1 MTSLSLFFKHF
12 KINEKIAFTIV
23 GLMWGCSLVYSWLH
37 DAHDPLIPSILTAGS
52 LISLWAWCKS
62 GQQNKELLMKIID
75 AAEKWRVGEV
85 HVRITQIGGKKTP
98 LQVIAWELNDL
109 MDQVETAQVDMYYS
123 MAYVTYGDF
132 GRKSYPAGLH
142 GSFAHALKRLNSLT
156 KILSET
162 TNDINELMAALNAG
176 DFSKK
181 IKISVEG
188 EYAKAIHNAEQSM
201 EMMQSMMNGIGEVMS
216 CMAQGNISHRVT
228 AQGQGDFAV
237 LKNNVNLS
245 LDALEGSL
253 NDITRISTALSKGDL
268 TQSTHKEYPGTFGD
282 VLSGMN
288 STVENLQ
295 ILVSEIKDSSEI
307 ITLAAREIAVGNNDL
322 SNRTEEQADSL
333 KKTSANMEEFTH
345 TVQQNSESANHANE
359 LARMSSTIARNGVA
373 AVGQVVATM
382 EGINESS
389 RKIVDI
395 ISVIDGI
402 AFQTNILALNA
413 AVEAARAGEQG
424 RGFAVVATEVRSLAQ
439 RAAAAA
445 GEIKNLISD
454 SVDKV
459 EDGSILV
466 AKAGKTME
474 EILNSIEGVTNTI
487 SEITTASDEQSNS
500 IKQVNHALAHMDNVT
515 QQNALLVEQA
525 TSASQSLEQQTRNL
539 TATVSNFK
547 IHP

>member
-1 MTSLSLFFKHF
+1 MFSNHF
-12 KINEKIAFTIV
+12 KMNEKIAFTAV
-23 GLMWGCSLVYSWLH
+23 GLTWGFSLAYSWMH
-37 DAHDPLIPSILTAGS
+37 DSGQPLIPGCLTFGSI
-52 LISLWAWCKS
+52 ISVWAWRQS
-62 GQQNKELLMKIID
+62 RQHNKTLLTKLKNTST
-75 AAEKWRVGEV
+75 EWRLGNVSD
-85 HVRITQIGGKKTP
+85 RITNIGGKKSE
-98 LQVIAWELNDL
+98 LQQVAWALNDL

-132 GRKSYPAGLH
+132 SRKSYPTGLH

-156 KILSET
+156 KVLSET
-162 TNDINELMAALNAG
+162 TTGINELMSALNSG
-176 DFSKK
+176 NFNKK
-181 IKISVEG
+181 VNISVEG
-188 EYAKAIHNAEQSM
+188 EYAKAISSASEAMHT
-201 EMMQSMMNGIGEVMS
+201 MQTMLDSIGEVMS
-216 CMAQGNISHRVT
+216 NVAQGDISHRVK

-253 NDITRISTALSKGDL
+253 NDITRISTALSQGDL
-268 TQSTHKEYPGTFGD
+268 TQSTDKEYPGTFGE
-282 VLSGMN
+282 VLVGMN
-288 STVENLQ
+288 RTVDNLK

-307 ITLAAREIAVGNNDL
+307 ITQAAQNILLGNNDL
-322 SNRTEEQADSL
+322 SNRTEVQADSL
-333 KKTSANMEEFTH
+333 EKTAANMEEFTYA
-345 TVQQNSESANHANE
+345 VQQNSESASHANE
-359 LARMSSTIARNGVA
+359 LARVSSNIARNGVK

-459 EDGSILV
+459 QDGSLLV

-474 EILNSIEGVTNTI
+474 EILSSIEGVTNTI
-487 SEITTASDEQSNS
+487 SEITSASGEQSAS
-500 IKQVNHALAHMDNVT
+500 IEQVNRALSHMDEVT
-515 QQNALLVEQA
+515 QQNATLVEQA
-525 TSASQSLEQQTRNL
+525 AAAARSLEQQTGNL
-539 TATVSNFK
+539 TATVGNFK
-547 IHP
+547 IYP

>member
-1 MTSLSLFFKHF
+1 MFSRRFN
-12 KINEKIAFTIV
+12 INETIAFTAV
-23 GLMWGCSLVYSWLH
+23 GLTWGSSLAYSWMHSTDWVLPACLSASSVISVAAWH
-37 DAHDPLIPSILTAGS
+37 SSRKANKLLFNKILDVSAT
-52 LISLWAWCKS
+52 
-62 GQQNKELLMKIID
+62 
-75 AAEKWRVGEV
+75 WREGEV
-85 HVRITQIGGKKTP
+85 STRITHIGGKKTD
-98 LQVIAWELNDL
+98 LQKIAWALNDL

-132 GRKSYPAGLH
+132 SRFSYPAGLH
-142 GSFAHALKRLNSLT
+142 GTFAQALKRLNALT
-156 KILSET
+156 KVLSET
-162 TNDINELMAALNAG
+162 TAGINELMAALNAG
-176 DFSKK
+176 DFNKK
-181 IKISVEG
+181 INISVEG
-188 EYAKAIHNAEQSM
+188 EYAHAINNASEAM
-201 EMMQSMMNGIGEVMS
+201 HTMQTMIDSIGEVMS
-216 CMAQGNISHRVT
+216 NVAQGDISHRVT

-253 NDITRISTALSKGDL
+253 NDITRISNALSQGDL
-268 TQSTHKEYPGTFGD
+268 TQSTDKDYPGTFGE

-288 STVENLQ
+288 STVKNLQ
-295 ILVSEIKDSSEI
+295 NLVGEIKDSSEI
-307 ITLAAREIAVGNNDL
+307 ITSAAKEIAAGNNDL

-333 KKTSANMEEFTH
+333 KRTSANMEEFTYA
-345 TVQQNSESANHANE
+345 VKQNSESANHANE
-359 LARMSSTIARNGVA
+359 LARMSSTIARNGVT

-459 EDGSILV
+459 QDGSILV

-474 EILNSIEGVTNTI
+474 EILSSIEGVTNTI
-487 SEITTASDEQSNS
+487 SEITSASDEQSNS
-500 IKQVNHALAHMDNVT
+500 INQVNQALVHMDDVT
-515 QQNALLVEQA
+515 QQNAVLVEEA
-525 TSASQSLEQQTRNL
+525 SSAAQSLEQQTRNL
-539 TATVSNFK
+539 TATVGNFK
-547 IHP
+547 IRS